1 MGQFGA
7 QQVGELEVDPPRDR
21 VELYRRHLQGAVRP
35 RARVKRVG
43 SISLGIMADGTR
55 EG

>member
-7 QQVGELEVDPPRDR
+7 QQVGELEVDPPLDR